1 MIKKITRNNLEK
13 FLEKYA
19 TEKRTLDVGSGGSK
33 YGQFFPNRITVDID
47 KSRQPD
53 IIADAHSLPFKDG
66 EFEIILCTEVLEHVK
81 NPFKVEEELWRVLKP
96 GGMLLL
102 STRFIYPIH
111 DAPSDFWR
119 FTKYGLRLVFERWEI
134 IELKEETGTIPTLAV
149 LLQRI
154 GFQTRLRVNKLTKFL
169 VFLCAWFLNKMNRVI
184 LKEYGDIKKNTIE
197 NNIMSSGYYL
207 ACVKKKF

>member
-1 MIKKITRNNLEK
+1 MEK

-81 NPFKVEEELWRVLKP
+81 NPFKVEEELHRLMSQDEEQVCVAV
-96 GGMLLL
+96 
-102 STRFIYPIH
+102 TAIA
-111 DAPSDFWR
+111 DARKGERLIVFHLPSDKTPVEMCR
-119 FTKYGLRLVFERWEI
+119 KLA
-134 IELKEETGTIPTLAV
+134 ETGIPSIFIPSPDSFRQVDEIPV
-149 LLQRI
+149 LGSGKLDLK
-154 GFQTRLRVNKLTKFL
+154 RLRAMAEAEF
-169 VFLCAWFLNKMNRVI
+169 
-184 LKEYGDIKKNTIE
+184 GDKPP
-197 NNIMSSGYYL
+197 
-207 ACVKKKF
+207 AA